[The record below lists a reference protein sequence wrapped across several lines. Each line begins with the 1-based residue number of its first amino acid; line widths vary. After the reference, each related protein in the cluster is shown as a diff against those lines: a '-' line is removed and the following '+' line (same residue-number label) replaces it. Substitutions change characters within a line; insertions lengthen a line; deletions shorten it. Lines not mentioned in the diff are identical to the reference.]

1 MKFYADAVKNYS
13 DAKSQENIAEN
24 YKAAA
29 ELMLN
34 FRNPAKARVLL
45 KKALNHAD
53 SSKDVQLIDEIND
66 LLEEIA

>member
-1 MKFYADAVKNYS
+1 
-13 DAKSQENIAEN
+13 
-24 YKAAA
+24 
-29 ELMLN
+29 MLN

-53 SSKDVQLIDEIND
+53 SSKDVHLIDEIND